1 MSTKSRFA
9 NTKPPTGD
17 ICLAPKGADFLL
29 GSGLSLKS
37 CFLVRKSYK
46 DWHGKPFP
54 VRRVCTTRCTWAHPA
69 AQMRFS
75 TFEREV
81 RLCYLPFLCSVGS
94 NKWHLEGH
102 FLGHECLSYW
112 WASTSWYKAE
122 PVVCLLLSSPKRKPP
137 WISPPSH
144 WPRGLVLGQPFFYI
158 SPITKQRRVNLL
170 GLNKRQLS
178 SPQIPMRPWLFGWP
192 TTTIILVSVWQH
204 KWVKCEPEA
213 EKGKMIWF
221 VLLINAQS

>member
-54 VRRVCTTRCTWAHPA
+54 MRRVCTAHCTWAHSA

-81 RLCYLPFLCSVGS
+81 RLYDPPFLCSVGS

-158 SPITKQRRVNLL
+158 SPITKQGVLICLAWIKGSYHPPKFQRDHDY
-170 GLNKRQLS
+170 
-178 SPQIPMRPWLFGWP
+178 
-192 TTTIILVSVWQH
+192 LVDQ
-204 KWVKCEPEA
+204 PPP
-213 EKGKMIWF
+213 
-221 VLLINAQS
+221 